1 MSGHFNYSQAFSR
14 NIGWV
19 TREEQALL
27 RTKRIAIAGL
37 GGVGGVHLLTLARLG
52 VERFTLAEFDTFDL
66 VNFNRQVGAT
76 MSVLGQP
83 KLDVLVRMVRDINP
97 EVELDLHPE
106 GASPEGMDAFLTG
119 ADLYMD
125 SLDFFA
131 FEARRSAFATC
142 HRLGIPAV
150 TAAPLGMTAALLTF
164 LPGEM
169 SFEEYFQLEG
179 CSEDEMALRF
189 LLGLAPGMLHTEY
202 LVDPSTIDLKNRR
215 GPSTIVGC
223 QLCAGV
229 AAAEAF
235 KILLGRGPVKAA
247 PYGYQFDAFSGRLH
261 ESHLPEGNASA
272 EQVHRISTMKERL
285 GID

>member
-1 MSGHFNYSQAFSR
+1 MLGHFDYTQAFSR
-14 NIGWV
+14 NIGWL
-19 TREEQALL
+19 TPEEQALL

-52 VERFTLAEFDTFDL
+52 VGCFTLADFDTFDL

-97 EVELDLHPE
+97 EVELTLHPQ
-106 GASPEGMDAFLTG
+106 GASPESMEAFLAG
-119 ADLYMD
+119 ADLYLD

-142 HRLGIPAV
+142 EKLAIPAV
-150 TAAPLGMTAALLTF
+150 TAAPLGMSTALLTF
-164 LPGEM
+164 LPGQM
-169 SFEEYFQLEG
+169 SFEEYFRLEG

-189 LLGLAPGMLHTEY
+189 LMGLAPGMLHSEY
-202 LVDPSTIDLKNRR
+202 LVDPSSIDLKSRR
-215 GPSTIVGC
+215 GPSTIIGC

-247 PYGYQFDAFSGRLH
+247 PHGYQFDAYSCRLH
-261 ESHLPEGNASA
+261 ESELPEGNASP
-272 EQVHRISTMKERL
+272 EQLRRIVEMKQRL
-285 GID
+285 GIE

>member
-1 MSGHFNYSQAFSR
+1 MSGHFDYSQAFSR

-76 MSVLGQP
+76 MSSVGKP
-83 KLDVLVRMVRDINP
+83 KLDVLEQMARDINP
-97 EVELDLHPE
+97 EMELTLHPE
-106 GASPEGMDAFLTG
+106 GVKADAMEAFLAG
-119 ADLYMD
+119 SDIYVD

-131 FEARRSAFATC
+131 FEARRSAFAAC
-142 HRLGIPAV
+142 HKLGIPAV
-150 TAAPLGMTAALLTF
+150 TAAPLGMSTAVLVF
-164 LPGEM
+164 LPGQM
-169 SFEEYFQLEG
+169 SFEDYFRLEG
-179 CSEDEMALRF
+179 CSEGEMALRF
-189 LLGLAPGMLHTEY
+189 LLGLAPGMLHSEY
-202 LVDPSTIDLKNRR
+202 LVDPSAIDLKNRR
-215 GPSTIVGC
+215 GPSTIIGC

-229 AAAEAF
+229 AAAEVC

-247 PYGYQFDAFSGRLH
+247 PYAYQFDAFSGRIH
-261 ESHLPEGNASA
+261 ESCLEAGNDDREQAQRIA
-272 EQVHRISTMKERL
+272 EMKQRL
-285 GID
+285 GIE